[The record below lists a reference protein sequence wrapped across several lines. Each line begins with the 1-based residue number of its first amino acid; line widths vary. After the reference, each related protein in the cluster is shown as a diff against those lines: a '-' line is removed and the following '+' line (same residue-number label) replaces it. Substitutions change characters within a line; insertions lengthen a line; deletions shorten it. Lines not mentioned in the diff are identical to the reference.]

1 MRRALLIPFAL
12 LMLMPGAV
20 AYAAADLGRPSSS
33 QQRFVPGEVL
43 VRFDGDAGPAARSA
57 ALRGSG
63 VRSSGTLPAP
73 GLRSMRLRDGV
84 SVGSAVA
91 SLSRQPG
98 VLHAQPNHYYRLAA
112 VPNDPR
118 LPELWGLNNS
128 GQAVQGRTGAP
139 DADIDAPEAWN
150 ITKGSPRVAVAVT
163 DSGVAYDH
171 PDLKPNLWHNPGES
185 GRGRETNGRDDD
197 HNGLVDDWQGWDFA
211 AGDND
216 PRDLESHGSHVAGI
230 IGARGNNG
238 TGTTGVNWQVG
249 LMALRVA
256 DASGLVTDKAIVQ
269 AFDYAARQG
278 ARVVNASF
286 VSPSDSPVLRDAV
299 RRHPKTLFVA
309 AAGNGGDDGI
319 GDSNDTAPQYPCNYA
334 LVNLVCVAASDQ
346 FDRLTEFSNFGR
358 STVDLAAPGSSVL
371 SAAPAYGPPAFS
383 DGFETELAGIWTTG
397 GQNDGWARI
406 TTVTHSGSYSLS
418 DSPGTTYLNDT
429 NSFVRTTNPVNLSG
443 QAGCRLSYALRL
455 TTEPGVD
462 RLAIEVSRDGATWT
476 SISDASGSS
485 GGLFLEL
492 TDDLTS
498 FDGAPLLYIRFRL
511 ETNGSVVADGAQL
524 DDVAVRCL
532 GSIYSGAE
540 FVYND
545 GTSMAA
551 PHVSGVAGL
560 IWARYPRLGVQ
571 AVRKAL
577 LRGVDRIAA
586 LSGKLASGGRLN
598 AYRSLREARKL
609 LPKLKLS
616 SASRQRAARDGR
628 LSLYAR
634 CKSRCAVVATGK
646 VSTSGARRAYRLKG
660 AARALRGGKRKKLVL
675 RLNRRTRAGVKKALA
690 RGRSVT
696 ARVTVT
702 ATDRR
707 GSTASAKRTIRIR
720 R

>member
-1 MRRALLIPFAL
+1 MRRALLICFAL
-12 LMLMPGAV
+12 LTLMPGAV
-20 AYAAADLGRPSSS
+20 AFAAGTAGRRPAS
-33 QQRFVPGEVL
+33 QPRSVPGELL
-43 VRFDGDAGPAARSA
+43 VRFDGEAGPAARSA
-57 ALRGSG
+57 ALRAGG
-63 VRSSGTLPAP
+63 VRSSRALPVP
-73 GLRSMRLRDGV
+73 GLRLMRLRQGV
-84 SVGSAVA
+84 SVASAVA
-91 SLSRQPG
+91 SLRRRPG
-98 VLHAQPNHYYRLAA
+98 VLYAQPNHYYTLSA

-118 LPELWGLNNS
+118 LPEQWGLNNS
-128 GQAVQGRTGAP
+128 GQAVQGRAGTP

-150 ITKGSPRVAVAVT
+150 ITKGNPRVAVAVT

-171 PDLKPNLWHNPGES
+171 PDLRPNLWHNPGES
-185 GRGRETNGRDDD
+185 RSGRETNGRDDD
-197 HNGLVDDWQGWDFA
+197 HNGFIDDWQGWDFA

-256 DASGLVTDKAIVQ
+256 DATGLVTDRAIVQ
-269 AFDYAARQG
+269 AFDYAARNG

-286 VSPSDSPVLRDAV
+286 VSSADSPVLKDAI

-319 GDSNDTAPQYPCNYA
+319 GDSNDTSPQYPCNYS

-346 FDRLTEFSNFGR
+346 LDRLTEFSNFGR

-371 SAAPAYGPPAFS
+371 SAVPAYGPPAFS

-397 GQNDGWARI
+397 GTNDGWARI
-406 TTVTHSGSYSLS
+406 TTVARSGSYSLS

-429 NSFVRTTNPVNLSG
+429 DSFVRTTNPVNLSG
-443 QAGCRLSYALRL
+443 QVGCQLSYALRL
-455 TTEPGVD
+455 TTEPAVD
-462 RLAIEVSRDGATWT
+462 RLSVEGSTDGGTWVP
-476 SISDASGSS
+476 ISENSGSTN
-485 GGLFLEL
+485 GLFLEL
-492 TDDLTS
+492 TDDLTR
-498 FDGAPLLYIRFRL
+498 FDGASVLYIRFRL
-511 ETNGSVVADGAQL
+511 ITNSSVVADGAQL

-532 GSIYSGAE
+532 GSTYTGAE

-551 PHVSGVAGL
+551 PHVSGVAAL
-560 IWARYPRLGVQ
+560 IWSRYPTLGVE

-577 LRGVDRIAA
+577 LRGVDRISA
-586 LSGKLASGGRLN
+586 LSGKLAAGGRLN
-598 AYRSLREARKL
+598 AYRALREAGKL

-616 SASRQRAARDGR
+616 SASRQRAAREGR
-628 LSLYAR
+628 VTVYAR
-634 CKSRCAVVATGK
+634 CKSRCTVVASGK
-646 VSTSGARRAYRLKG
+646 VSTSRASRTHRLKG
-660 AARALRGGKRKKLVL
+660 AARALSGGKRKKLVL
-675 RLNRRTRAGVKKALA
+675 RLNRRTRAAVKKDLA
-690 RGRSVT
+690 RGRPVS
-696 ARVTVT
+696 AKVTVT

-707 GSTASAKRTIRIR
+707 GSTARAKRTVRIR